1 MAFEAPGIRG
11 SIVGTVVA
19 EAESKFDGNL
29 HELRIAVNHSKK
41 DRDTGEYVQ
50 TGTTWLTYA
59 GNGEYGTALKAFAK
73 GAQVKITDALIETR
87 EFNRKDGSQGLGVTA
102 RFGEIEE
109 TAPAKGA
116 AEAAW

>member
-1 MAFEAPGIRG
+1 MAFQAPGIRG
-11 SIVGTVVA
+11 TIVGTVVGP
-19 EAESKFDGNL
+19 AESKFDGNL

-59 GNGEYGTALKAFAK
+59 ANGEWGQKLTQFGK
-73 GAQVKITDALIETR
+73 GSQVSITDALIETR
-87 EFNRKDGSQGLGVTA
+87 EYTRKDGSQGLGITA

-109 TAPAKGA
+109 TAPARES
-116 AEAAW
+116 AEATW